1 MTCRIVSI
9 LMTALFTVSAAQFAS
24 AQRSWDGGNGTL
36 VWSDFGNWNPDGTPS
51 GEAISIGDLAAA
63 ANDTTLLDLAY
74 TIDSLT
80 ISAGADVDTTT
91 NELTVNGLTTISG
104 AGSSIIVRP
113 HATSGQ
119 ESLDIQ
125 GLTINANGLLSLRG
139 ESGTTDGGV
148 VELESGL
155 FQINANGDAGG
166 HGTIELINAAAVTQV
181 MENSGRLFVSSRFS
195 TILGALPGTLTINN
209 GVAGTGT
216 LDLDGDSEAGEVDV
230 DDGGLITSTSLT
242 LNIEVPLADEFGGT
256 MDIGNG
262 DTVNITNAWTATTD
276 GIINFN
282 GTGTHTL
289 TGGTLTVNGA
299 ATALNLN
306 AGTTVLQNNL
316 TFTDGNFMLA
326 TAATVQFDGTAT
338 FPDATDFVNANAA
351 DTTIVVNA
359 NVDIGDVTVDA
370 GEDFNWDGGG
380 FNSNGTIVNATGDLD
395 INVENIDLGGDTF
408 DGTLTMNSGNVDVR
422 VADNAWIMEG
432 IVNIGNTAA
441 DVPLLSG
448 DTIEIGN
455 DAGAVDAHLN
465 VTGTGVSSISAPI
478 VFKSDA
484 NVIVSAGAILQTG
497 AVTFESVNAANNA
510 SFTGTGTWRLTGLNT
525 VSEATTI
532 NLTGGTVDLDNS
544 SVAFALAGN
553 DTNVNAPLTI
563 NAATMANYGS
573 SGTFGESE
581 LNVDS
586 LGLETGSLTVNLD
599 DPLAE
604 WTVIAAG
611 IVNLVNDNASAT
623 LLAGADVNMN
633 GVLNVTGDVRTDA
646 RMDIGAGG
654 VVNILTAAEPFRLS
668 GGNTSDNTNTIAGGT
683 INGPGIL
690 GADNGTELSG
700 SGTINAAIDFD
711 VFSILQADNGTLT
724 VNSTI
729 IDVGVIGTQD
739 VDGILDVVL
748 AWNSIVADFVDLQG
762 GELRGGTI
770 TIDNA
775 NGITGFGL
783 VSAPVVNNQR
793 IRAQSPGQTLVVQT
807 TGNNNDWDGAAN
819 TGQLIAGTGNLEVRD
834 NAVFLFRGT
843 VDVGSGRQVFAN
855 GFELEFEPTSTL
867 SLTGGTYRST
877 NATDI
882 GGTVTT
888 GAGTSTLQI
897 TGNTVFE
904 NGSNTT
910 LIGDLRL
917 DNAATRIDGGATFS
931 GAGALVNVAGR
942 TLTLADGAD
951 VDVLLQN
958 DGELVL
964 GTSAGQTQ
972 GLEFSQSA
980 SGAWNVE
987 LGGTGLN
994 DNDRMT
1000 LTGLAS
1006 LAGSLNLSLIGGYVP
1021 NLLDPELTILSAS
1034 NVSGTFASVTQ
1045 PLGMPA
1051 GLAFSVVYSNP
1062 GNVQL
1067 VVVPSLLG
1075 DYNNNGTVDAAD
1087 YVLWR
1092 KGGPLQNDPTPGVQP
1107 ADYDFW
1113 KAHFGRTAGSG
1124 SGAGINVAVPEPSTF
1139 VLLLGVLALPAV
1151 VRRRRWSNGR

>member
-1 MTCRIVSI
+1 MTRPFISF
-9 LMTALFTVSAAQFAS
+9 LMATLFAVCAAQYAL
-24 AQRSWDGGNGTL
+24 AQRSWDGGNGTF
-36 VWSDFGNWNPDGTPS
+36 VWSDFGNWNPDGTPA
-51 GEAISIGDLAAA
+51 GEPITIGNLV
-63 ANDTTLLDLAY
+63 ANVTTILDQAF

-80 ISAGADVDTTT
+80 ISAGADVDTTV
-91 NELTVNGLTTISG
+91 NEVIVDGLTTIG
-104 AGSSIIVRP
+104 GVGSSILVRP
-113 HATSGQ
+113 HTTSGQ
-119 ESLDIQ
+119 ESLDTQ
-125 GLTINANGLLSLRG
+125 GLTVNADGLLSLRG
-139 ESGTTDGGV
+139 EVGSTDGGV

-155 FQINANGDAGG
+155 FQINANGEAGG
-166 HGTIELINAAAVTQV
+166 HGTIELINAATVGQA
-181 MENSGRLFVSSRFS
+181 MENSGRLFVSSRPGN
-195 TILGALPGTLTINN
+195 IIGVVLPGTLTITN

-216 LDLDGDSEAGEVDV
+216 IDLDGDGEAGIVDV
-230 DDGGLITSTSLT
+230 DDGSIVINSTSLT
-242 LNIEVPLADEFGGT
+242 LNIDVPLDDGFGGT

-262 DTVNITNAWTATTD
+262 DTVNITNAWTADSD

-306 AGTTVLQNNL
+306 AGTTVFNSNL
-316 TFTDGNFMLA
+316 VVTDGDFTLA
-326 TAATVQFDGTAT
+326 TDAAVQFDGTT
-338 FPDATDFVNANAA
+338 SFDDATDFTNGNN
-351 DTTIVVNA
+351 TTMTINSVVN
-359 NVDIGDVTVDA
+359 IGVTAVA

-380 FNSNGTIVNATGDLD
+380 FLANQTTVNNAGDLN
-395 INVENIDLGGDTF
+395 INAENIDIGTDDTY
-408 DGTLTMNSGNVDVR
+408 DATITMNSGNIDVQ
-422 VADNAWIMEG
+422 VSDAVWVMDG
-432 IVNIGNTAA
+432 VLNISNTDANT
-441 DVPLLSG
+441 PLLSG

-455 DAGAVDAHLN
+455 DLTALSADVNIG
-465 VTGTGVSSISAPI
+465 GTGLSSISAPI
-478 VFKSDA
+478 VFQSDA
-484 NVIVSAGAILQTG
+484 DVNVAPGAILQTG
-497 AVTFESVNAANNA
+497 AVTFHSVNAASNA
-510 SFTGTGTWRLTGLNT
+510 SFAGTGTWRLTGLNT

-532 NLTGGTVDLDNS
+532 NMTGGTVDLDNS
-544 SVAFALAGN
+544 SILLPLVGN

-573 SGTFGESE
+573 SGTFGDSE

-604 WTVIAAG
+604 WTVVAAG
-611 IVNLVNDNASAT
+611 IVNLVNDNTPAT
-623 LLAGADVNMN
+623 LLAGSDVNMN
-633 GVLNVTGDVRTDA
+633 GLLNITGDVRATA
-646 RMDIGAGG
+646 RMDIGSGG

-668 GGNTSDNTNTIAGGT
+668 GGNTTNDPNTIAGGT
-683 INGPGIL
+683 VNGPGIL
-690 GADNGTELSG
+690 GADNGSELSG
-700 SGTINAAIDFD
+700 FGTINAAIDFD
-711 VFSILQADNGTLT
+711 VSSILQADNGTLT

-739 VDGILDVVL
+739 ADGILDVVL
-748 AWNSIVADFVDLQG
+748 AWNSSVADLVDLQG

-793 IRAQSPGQTLVVQT
+793 IRAQAPGQTLVVET
-807 TGNNNDWDGAAN
+807 GGNNNDWDGATN

-834 NAVFLFRGT
+834 NAAFLFRGT

-855 GFELEFEPTSTL
+855 GFELEFEPASTL

-888 GAGTSTLQI
+888 GAGTSTLRI
-897 TGNTVFE
+897 AGNTVFE

-910 LIGDLRL
+910 LIGDLQL

-931 GAGALVNVAGR
+931 GAGALVNIAGR

-958 DGELVL
+958 DGQLVL

-1021 NLLDPELTILSAS
+1021 TLLDPALTILSAS
-1034 NVSGTFASVTQ
+1034 NISGTFASVTQ
-1045 PLGMPA
+1045 PLGIPA
-1051 GLAFSVVYSNP
+1051 GLAFSVDYSNP

-1067 VVVPSLLG
+1067 VIVPSLLG

-1092 KGGPLQNDPTPGVQP
+1092 NGGPLQNDPTPGVQP

-1113 KAHFGRTAGSG
+1113 RAHFGQTAGSG
-1124 SGAGINVAVPEPSTF
+1124 SGTGFNAAVPEPSTF
-1139 VLLLGVLALPAV
+1139 VLLLGALALPAV
-1151 VRRRRWSNGR
+1151 VRRLSWSNER